1 MLGCPE
7 RGCLAVPLSAVQAE
21 DQRVLRWCL
30 LGEELPRHSLGAGV
44 SSGLPS
50 IPRAHLGRSSLPG
63 GVRLAREAVTCALL
77 GLGWLGGLQAG
88 VGDVVLQP
96 ADLPIVPH
104 WGWGRHTPGWG

>member
-1 MLGCPE
+1 M
-7 RGCLAVPLSAVQAE
+7 PLSAVQAE

-30 LGEELPRHSLGAGV
+30 LGEELPWHSLGAGV